1 MKNKIDIII
10 NDLYCYTQKERSIRR
25 VVEFAKC
32 IFTLNEM
39 SDFFNWHF
47 VRVINHTGE
56 VHITYPDGRSQTIKC
71 KRTKLSMLYETL
83 ASHSVD
89 IDSFDHT
96 KDSIKN
102 LDKFIEKYETD
113 WSTQCALYHFS
124 GESAGFFLNDYVNE
138 TTLQPE
144 DICWELQENV

>member
-1 MKNKIDIII
+1 M
-10 NDLYCYTQKERSIRR
+10 
-25 VVEFAKC
+25 
-32 IFTLNEM
+32 
-39 SDFFNWHF
+39 
-47 VRVINHTGE
+47 
-56 VHITYPDGRSQTIKC
+56 
-71 KRTKLSMLYETL
+71 LSLLDYG
-83 ASHSVD
+83 VD

-102 LDKFIEKYETD
+102 LDKFIERYETI
-113 WSTQCALYHFS
+113 WGPHCALYHYS